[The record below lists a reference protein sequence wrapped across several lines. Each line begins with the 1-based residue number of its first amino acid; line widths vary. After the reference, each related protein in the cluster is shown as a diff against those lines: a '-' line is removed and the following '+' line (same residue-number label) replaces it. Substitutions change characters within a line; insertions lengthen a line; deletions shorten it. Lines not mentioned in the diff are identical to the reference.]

1 MKSRTIIDATL
12 MPICQGD
19 NLLVAGMAR
28 DLRSMLDV
36 ITAGL
41 VALEEN
47 PPRTSPEILIAGMR
61 RAVFN
66 ASRLSDNLTGF
77 ANVEKLPREM
87 INVAE
92 LVNCLSKYFERSDFQ
107 NLRIKSII
115 PGEVWPVR
123 VARHQLEFALASL
136 VQNALEAMKPPGTA
150 IITACNVARSRS
162 TEDDLVRI
170 EVVDTGHGIS
180 APERERI
187 FQPFYSTKAS
197 HPGLGLT
204 QVQAFADQAGGT
216 LHIKSEPGEGTRVI
230 LMLPRGKRQSVRSPN

>member
-1 MKSRTIIDATL
+1 MKTHTIIDASL
-12 MPICQGD
+12 MPTCQGD

-41 VALEEN
+41 VALEES
-47 PPRTSPEILIAGMR
+47 PQRTSQEILIAGMR
-61 RAVFN
+61 KAIFN

-92 LVNCLSKYFERSDFQ
+92 LVNGLSKYFERSDFQ
-107 NLRIKSII
+107 NLRVKSII

-150 IITACNVARSRS
+150 IITACNVARSRP
-162 TEDDLVRI
+162 TDDLVRI

-230 LMLPRGKRQSVRSPN
+230 LMLPRGKRQLVRRSN